1 MKLWRFFTFLFPPPA
16 CGVRAPPLLLAT
28 DSPAAQGAV
37 GVLQPSLNA
46 ATILPAKSPS
56 ATRIWAKTR
65 QLQKPLSKTRFC
77 FTGSGRGRRGMSIP
91 LRGAA
96 RGAGKKAGQRSKG
109 GSPPQAGGPCLPLQ
123 STHIPCQLQ
132 KHAGCSACVKRHPSR
147 PLPPTPHL
155 FHLPNVYAAAVASLK

>member
-109 GSPPQAGGPCLPLQ
+109 GSPPKQGDPACPCRAPTSPASCRNMRDALHASNVTRAVPFHPL
-123 STHIPCQLQ
+123 HIYFISPMYM
-132 KHAGCSACVKRHPSR
+132 R
-147 PLPPTPHL
+147 PL
-155 FHLPNVYAAAVASLK
+155 